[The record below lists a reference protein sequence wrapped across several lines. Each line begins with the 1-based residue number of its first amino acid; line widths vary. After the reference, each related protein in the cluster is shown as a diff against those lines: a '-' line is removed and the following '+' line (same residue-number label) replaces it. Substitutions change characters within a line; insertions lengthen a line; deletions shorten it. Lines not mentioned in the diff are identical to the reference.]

1 MHITRLIVQNCR
13 NISYLDI
20 NPSSSFNLIYGPNG
34 SGKTSLLE
42 SISYLGLGRS
52 FRTSKYLS
60 LIRKGTESI
69 TISAKVKAD
78 KSEFEDTLGISRF
91 KSRSKGMMVSVNSE
105 HSSRLLDLVDRI
117 SVQVI
122 HPQGIDLILGS
133 PELRRS
139 YIDWGIYYLYPEFKQ
154 LWMNYKKLL
163 SQRNF
168 LLKKNASVEEIQ
180 LWDDALSSISENITS
195 IREEYLQKLYPILRE
210 KLQQFLPDFEFD
222 FNFQKGWENGLQLRS
237 ALDFNLEK
245 DRILGYTFYGCHRA
259 DLRVKCNGFLASDT
273 LSRGQ
278 LKLLVCAM
286 RLSQSLLL
294 RQQSGNNCIFLI
306 DDLNSE
312 LDPHSRHLLLDDLI
326 DCRCQ
331 VFLTNIS
338 EQIDIPDHIE
348 CKYINIATSI
358 TPDS

>member
-20 NPSSSFNLIYGPNG
+20 KPSSSFNLIYGPNG

-180 LWDDALSSISENITS
+180 LWDDA
-195 IREEYLQKLYPILRE
+195 
-210 KLQQFLPDFEFD
+210 
-222 FNFQKGWENGLQLRS
+222 
-237 ALDFNLEK
+237 
-245 DRILGYTFYGCHRA
+245 DRKS
-259 DLRVKCNGFLASDT
+259 V
-273 LSRGQ
+273 
-278 LKLLVCAM
+278 V
-286 RLSQSLLL
+286 
-294 RQQSGNNCIFLI
+294 
-306 DDLNSE
+306 
-312 LDPHSRHLLLDDLI
+312 
-326 DCRCQ
+326 
-331 VFLTNIS
+331 
-338 EQIDIPDHIE
+338 
-348 CKYINIATSI
+348 
-358 TPDS
+358 

>member
-1 MHITRLIVQNCR
+1 MHISRLIVQNCR

-20 NPSSSFNLIYGPNG
+20 SPSSNFNLIYGPNG

-52 FRTSKYLS
+52 FRTNKYVS
-60 LIRKGTESI
+60 LIKREKDNF
-69 TISAKVKAD
+69 TISAKVNGD
-78 KSEFEDTLGISRF
+78 DSSYSDTVGITRF
-91 KSRSKGMMVSVNSE
+91 KNRGKGMVVSINSE
-105 HSSRLLDLVDRI
+105 RSARLLDLIDKL

-122 HPQGIDLILGS
+122 HPQGIDLILGT
-133 PELRRS
+133 PEQRRS
-139 YIDWGIYYLYPEFKQ
+139 YIDWGIYYLYPEFKNH
-154 LWMNYKKLL
+154 WVNYKKIL
-163 SQRNF
+163 SQRNY
-168 LLKKNASVEEIQ
+168 LLKSNASYDEIQ
-180 LWDDALSSISENITS
+180 LWDDALSSISEKITQF
-195 IREEYLQKLYPILRE
+195 REEYIKKLLPILDK
-210 KLQQFLPDFEFD
+210 KLSQFLPDFEFN
-222 FNFQKGWENGLQLRS
+222 FFFQKGWENGLSLRS

-245 DRILGYTFYGCHRA
+245 DRVLGYTFYGCHRA
-259 DLRVKCNGFLASDT
+259 DLRVKCNGFLASET

-286 RLSQSLLL
+286 RLSQSHLL
-294 RQQSGNNCIFLI
+294 REQQGKNCIFLI

-326 DCRCQ
+326 DCKCQ

-338 EQIDIPDHIE
+338 EHIDIPDHIE
-348 CKYINIATSI
+348 CNYIDISTSI

>member
-1 MHITRLIVQNCR
+1 MYITRLIVQNCR
-13 NISYLDI
+13 NISFLDI
-20 NPSSSFNLIYGPNG
+20 KPSSNFNLVYGPNG

-52 FRTSKYLS
+52 FRSNKYLS
-60 LIRKGTESI
+60 LIKKGTDNI
-69 TISAKVKAD
+69 TISAKI
-78 KSEFEDTLGISRF
+78 KSDNSDFEDTIGISRF
-91 KSRSKGMMVSVNSE
+91 KSRNKGLLVSINSE

-139 YIDWGIYYLYPEFKQ
+139 YVDWGIYYLYPEFKT
-154 LWMNYKKLL
+154 LWMNYRKLL
-163 SQRNF
+163 TQRNF
-168 LLKKNASVEEIQ
+168 LLKKNSSVNDIQ
-180 LWDDALSSISENITS
+180 MWDDVLSTISENITS
-195 IREEYLQKLYPILRE
+195 IREDYLNKLYPILKE
-210 KLQQFLPDFEFD
+210 KLTQFLPDFDFEFH
-222 FNFQKGWENGLQLRS
+222 FQKGWENGLQLRS
-237 ALDFNLEK
+237 ALEFNLEK
-245 DRILGYTFYGCHRA
+245 DRLLGYTFYGCHRA

-286 RLSQSLLL
+286 RLSQSHLL
-294 RQQSGNNCIFLI
+294 REQSGKNCIFLI

-326 DCRCQ
+326 DCKCQ

-348 CKYINIATSI
+348 CESINISKSI